1 MYLQTFYII
10 RTEDKMEKSKQNST
24 SLMLRPCSPEKLV
37 IFGIKAK
44 VNKHLIAK
52 STMLSFSLDSMA
64 SYLYTS
70 YIPLISSASFYVR
83 SHVG

>member
-1 MYLQTFYII
+1 MTNSTKKTCIQNFVFANFYII
-10 RTEDKMEKSKQNST
+10 RTEDKIEKFKQNST
-24 SLMLRPCSPEKLV
+24 SLMLRPCSPGKLV

-44 VNKHLIAK
+44 VNKHVIAK

-70 YIPLISSASFYVR
+70 SIPL
-83 SHVG
+83 